1 MAVRF
6 SASGQH
12 YQATTGLPTTVYTI
26 TAWVWATDLGSR
38 YRVVHYLR
46 QSSGDHYTAIQVR
59 NLPTD
64 IQLSDDVSYAFGGVG
79 PLAISPATWYRVAAV
94 VNGANATFYSAAAGD
109 PLTSASV
116 ADFSPPATPN
126 QLWIGAD
133 PFSNWWDGRFAAIK
147 MWDAALTASEVEQ
160 ELGQYQPLRTTNLLR
175 WHPLINAEVTDY
187 SGNGNTL
194 TGGTGA
200 TTEDGPPLAW
210 GSAIPV
216 VILPPS
222 ETSGTLTATLPQIT
236 ASMTAT
242 VTSAGALNATL
253 PPLTASMTATV
264 VDAATLSATLPALTA
279 TASASVVNPGTLTAT
294 LPALQMSMSDAITAG
309 RLGGS
314 LLDTSLGGTLI

>member
-59 NLPTD
+59 NLPTN
-64 IQLSDDVSYAFGGVG
+64 IQLSDDISYAFGGVG
-79 PLAISPATWYRVAAV
+79 EVAISPTTWYRVAAV
-94 VNGANATFYSAAAGD
+94 VNGSNATFYISAVGD

-116 ADFSPPATPN
+116 SDFSPPATPN
-126 QLWIGAD
+126 QLWLGAD
-133 PFSNWWDGRFAAIK
+133 PFSNWWDGRFAGIK
-147 MWDAALTASEVEQ
+147 MWDAALTASEVEA
-160 ELGQYQPLRTTNLLR
+160 ELGQYQPLRTSNLLR
-175 WHPLINAEVTDY
+175 WHPFINAETTDY
-187 SGNGNTL
+187 SGNGNGL

-253 PPLTASMTATV
+253 PPPTASMAASV
-264 VDAATLSATLPALTA
+264 VNAGTLTATLPALTA
-279 TASASVVNPGTLTAT
+279 TASATVVNAGTLTAT
-294 LPALQMSMSDAITAG
+294 LPALQVSMTDASTTGVLGG
-309 RLGGS
+309 RLV
-314 LLDTSLGGTLI
+314 DTSFGGTLI